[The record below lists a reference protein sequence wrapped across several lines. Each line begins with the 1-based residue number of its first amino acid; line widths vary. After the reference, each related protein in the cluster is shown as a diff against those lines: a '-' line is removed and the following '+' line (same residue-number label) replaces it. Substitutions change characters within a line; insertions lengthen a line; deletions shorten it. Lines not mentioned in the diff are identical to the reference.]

1 MMKKKIIIIAV
12 SAAATIGIGGY
23 ALYDYYVGNHINIQ
37 AAASE
42 NTKQVSEAQT
52 LTAEQMNKSWTINK
66 ESKVYFSVTTSKET
80 VNFEMNGITGTWDFN
95 LQDPAQMKAIAKG
108 DMNQINSGNSDRDGH
123 LKAAEYFDTVTH
135 PEAIFEAV
143 SFEQWNPA
151 WTEGKKQSFIING
164 KLTVKGKTKEVRFE
178 AESMFKDGKLY
189 LDGATKVTFG
199 DFGIKAP
206 DSVVAKTQ
214 EEIQLT
220 LRTVLE

>member
-1 MMKKKIIIIAV
+1 MKKKIMIIGV
-12 SAAATIGIGGY
+12 AAAAAIGIGGY
-23 ALYDYYVGNHINIQ
+23 ALYDYYVGNHINIK
-37 AAASE
+37 ASASE
-42 NTKQVSEAQT
+42 NTSNTSEAST
-52 LTAEQMNKSWTINK
+52 VTADQLNKTWTINK

-95 LQDPAQMKAIAKG
+95 LQDPAEMKAIAKG

-123 LKAAEYFDTVTH
+123 LKAAEYFDVAAH
-135 PEAIFEAV
+135 PEAVFETV
-143 SFEQWNPA
+143 SFEQWNPT
-151 WTEGKKQSFIING
+151 WTEGKKQTFIING
-164 KLTVKGKTKEVRFE
+164 KLTVKGKAKEVRFE